1 MEETRNP
8 GGRPPKHGHTGW
20 KGRKESPEYVVWCK
34 MRQRCLNPNAT
45 GFDRY
50 GGAGVTICKRWDDFQ
65 SFLADIGQRPSLR
78 HSLDRINPRGNYEP
92 ENCRWATTAEQALNR
107 RDSVRV
113 VIAGREVSLREAA
126 ALTGI
131 KYQTLYWRLAQG
143 KSIL

>member
-1 MEETRNP
+1 
-8 GGRPPKHGHTGW
+8 
-20 KGRKESPEYVVWCK
+20 